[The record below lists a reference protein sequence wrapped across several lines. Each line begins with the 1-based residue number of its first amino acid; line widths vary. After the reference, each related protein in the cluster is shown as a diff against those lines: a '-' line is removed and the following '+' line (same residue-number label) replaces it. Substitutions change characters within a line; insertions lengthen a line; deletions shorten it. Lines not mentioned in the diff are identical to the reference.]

1 MIKECGILNINTKN
15 LIYNY
20 NFFKK
25 LKKNLIVAP
34 TIKAN
39 AYGLGDK
46 KVFNLLL
53 NNNCKHFFVATL
65 DEGLKLNNK
74 NKFVNIFIL
83 NGLQD
88 YNLNRFSNSNLIPVI
103 NSNEEYEKIKNSG
116 VKFAIHVD
124 TGINRL
130 GIPIEKT
137 IEMDFRNKNIQ
148 LIISHLSSADE
159 YKNNYNLKQKRI
171 FSKLRNRLNN
181 NNNKLIFSLA
191 NSHGAILDKSYLYDM
206 IRPGIGIYG
215 GFENTKLGKRIKNV
229 INFKGKIIQIKN
241 IQKNQYIGYNRTF
254 KTKKKIKVAIIG
266 LGYADGIP
274 RSLSNNGYVYFK
286 ENKFKIIGR
295 ISMDTF
301 TVDISKS
308 SHDLNIGMYL
318 DIINDEHKIDKFAK
332 ICKTIPNEVLTSIG
346 KRVYRKYD

>member
-1 MIKECGILNINTKN
+1 MIKESGILNINTNN

-46 KVFNLLL
+46 KIFNLLL
-53 NNNCKHFFVATL
+53 KNSCKHFFVATL
-65 DEGLKLNNK
+65 DEGLKLKNK
-74 NKFVNIFIL
+74 NKLINIFIL

-88 YNLNRFSNSNLIPVI
+88 YNLKRFFNSNLIPVI
-103 NSNEEYEKIKNSG
+103 NSIEEYIRIKNSG
-116 VKFAIHVD
+116 LKFAIHVD

-137 IEMDFRNKNIQ
+137 KEIDFKNKNIQ

-159 YKNNYNLKQKRI
+159 YKNNYNLKQKEI
-171 FSKLRNRLNN
+171 FTRLKNKF
-181 NNNKLIFSLA
+181 NNKVIFSLA
-191 NSHGAILDKSYLYDM
+191 NSHGAALNKSFLYDM

-215 GFENTKLGKRIKNV
+215 GFENKKLGKRIKNV
-229 INFKGKIIQIKN
+229 VSLKGKIIQIKY
-241 IQKNQYIGYNRTF
+241 IKKNQYVGYNRTY
-254 KTKKKIKVAIIG
+254 KTKTKIKVAIVG
-266 LGYADGIP
+266 LGYEDGIP
-274 RSLSNNGYVYFK
+274 RSLSNKGYVYFK
-286 ENKFKIIGR
+286 KNRFKIIGR

-332 ICKTIPNEVLTSIG
+332 LCKTIPNEIMTSIG
-346 KRVYRKYD
+346 KRVYRKYE

>member
-1 MIKECGILNINTKN
+1 VIKETGILTINTGSIIN
-15 LIYNY
+15 NY

-46 KVFNLLL
+46 RVFNLLL
-53 NNNCKHFFVATL
+53 ENSCKHFFVATL
-65 DEGLKLNNK
+65 EEGLKLK
-74 NKFVNIFIL
+74 NKDKLINIYIL

-88 YNLNRFSNSNLIPVI
+88 YNLNKFFKSNLIPVI
-103 NSNEEYEKIKNSG
+103 NSIEEYEKVKNSG
-116 VKFAIHVD
+116 LKFAIHFD

-130 GIPIEKT
+130 GIPIEYSKK
-137 IEMDFRNKNIQ
+137 INFINKNIQ
-148 LIISHLSSADE
+148 LIISHLSSAVE
-159 YKNNYNLKQKRI
+159 YKSNYNLKQKKIFTTLKKKIKNNKVI
-171 FSKLRNRLNN
+171 FS
-181 NNNKLIFSLA
+181 FA

-215 GFENTKLGKRIKNV
+215 GFQNKKLGKRIKNV
-229 INFKGKIIQIKN
+229 INLKGKIIQIKY
-241 IQKNQYIGYNRTF
+241 IQKNQYVGYNRTF
-254 KTKKKIKVAIIG
+254 KTKTKIKVAIIG
-266 LGYADGIP
+266 LGYEDGIP

-286 ENKFKIIGR
+286 KNKFKIIGR
-295 ISMDTF
+295 ISMDSF

-308 SHDLNIGMYL
+308 SHDLNVGMFL
-318 DIINDEHKIDKFAK
+318 DIINNDHKIDKFAK

-346 KRVYRKYD
+346 ERVYRKYE

>member
-1 MIKECGILNINTKN
+1 MINASGILNINTKN
-15 LIYNY
+15 LIHNY

-25 LKKNLIVAP
+25 LKNNLIVAP

-53 NNNCKHFFVATL
+53 KNNCKNFFVATL
-65 DEGLKLNNK
+65 DEGLNLKNK
-74 NKFVNIFIL
+74 NKLINIFVL

-88 YNLNRFSNSNLIPVI
+88 YNLKRFFNSNLIPVI
-103 NSNEEYEKIKNSG
+103 NSLEEYEKVKKSG
-116 VKFAIHVD
+116 LKFAIHVD

-130 GIPIEKT
+130 GIPIDKT
-137 IEMDFRNKNIQ
+137 KEIDFKNKNIQ
-148 LIISHLSSADE
+148 LILSHLSSADE
-159 YKNNYNLKQKRI
+159 YKNNYNLKQKKI
-171 FSKLRNRLNN
+171 FTRLK
-181 NNNKLIFSLA
+181 NKFNDKVIFSLA
-191 NSHGAILDKSYLYDM
+191 NSHGAILNKSYLYDM

-215 GFENTKLGKRIKNV
+215 GFENKRLGKKIKNV
-229 INFKGKIIQIKN
+229 IILKGKIIQIKN
-241 IQKNQYIGYNRTF
+241 IQKNQFVGYNRTY
-254 KTKKKIKVAIIG
+254 KTKTKIKVAIIG
-266 LGYADGIP
+266 LGYEDGIP

-295 ISMDTF
+295 ISMDSF

-332 ICKTIPNEVLTSIG
+332 LCKTIPNEVLTSIG
-346 KRVYRKYD
+346 KRVYRKYE

>member
-1 MIKECGILNINTKN
+1 MIKESGILNINTKN
-15 LIYNY
+15 LIHNY

-53 NNNCKHFFVATL
+53 KNSCKHFFVATL
-65 DEGLKLNNK
+65 DEGLKLKNK
-74 NKFVNIFIL
+74 NKFINIFIL

-88 YNLNRFSNSNLIPVI
+88 YNIQNFLNTNLIPVI
-103 NSNEEYEKIKNSG
+103 NSIEEYIRIINSG
-116 VKFAIHVD
+116 LKFAIHVD

-137 IEMDFRNKNIQ
+137 KEIDFKNKNIQ
-148 LIISHLSSADE
+148 LVLSHLSSADE
-159 YKNNYNLKQKRI
+159 YSNNYSLKQKK
-171 FSKLRNRLNN
+171 FFNRLKNKVK
-181 NNNKLIFSLA
+181 NNKIIFSLA
-191 NSHGAILDKSYLYDM
+191 NSHGAVLNKSYLYDM

-215 GFENTKLGKRIKNV
+215 GFENKKLGKRIKNV
-229 INFKGKIIQIKN
+229 VSLKGKIIQIKY
-241 IQKNQYIGYNRTF
+241 IKKNQYVGYNRTY
-254 KTKKKIKVAIIG
+254 KTKTKIKVAIVG
-266 LGYADGIP
+266 LGYEDGIP
-274 RSLSNNGYVYFK
+274 RSLSNKGYVYFK
-286 ENKFKIIGR
+286 KNRFKIIGR

-332 ICKTIPNEVLTSIG
+332 LCKSIPNEVMTSFG
-346 KRVYRKYD
+346 KRVYRKYE

>member
-1 MIKECGILNINTKN
+1 MIKESGILNINTKN

-46 KVFNLLL
+46 KIFNLLSK
-53 NNNCKHFFVATL
+53 NNCKHFFVATL
-65 DEGLKLNNK
+65 NEGLKLKNK
-74 NKFVNIFIL
+74 NKLIKIFVL

-88 YNLNRFSNSNLIPVI
+88 YNLKKYFNSNLIPVI
-103 NSNEEYEKIKNSG
+103 NSIEEYEKVKKSG
-116 VKFAIHVD
+116 LKFAIHVD

-137 IEMDFRNKNIQ
+137 KEIDFKNKYIQ
-148 LIISHLSSADE
+148 LILSHLSSADE
-159 YKNNYNLKQKRI
+159 YKNKYNLKQKKI
-171 FSKLRNRLNN
+171 FTSLRNKF
-181 NNNKLIFSLA
+181 NNKVIFSLA
-191 NSHGAILDKSYLYDM
+191 NSHGAILNRSYLYDM

-215 GFENTKLGKRIKNV
+215 GFENKKLGKRIKNV
-229 INFKGKIIQIKN
+229 IILKGKIIQIKN
-241 IQKNQYIGYNRTF
+241 IQKNQYVGYNRTY
-254 KTKKKIKVAIIG
+254 KTKTKIKIAIIG

-308 SHDLNIGMYL
+308 SHDLDIGMYL

-332 ICKTIPNEVLTSIG
+332 LCKTIPNEVLTSIG
-346 KRVYRKYD
+346 KRVYRKYE

>member
-1 MIKECGILNINTKN
+1 MIKESGILSIKKKN

-20 NFFKK
+20 NFFRK

-46 KVFNLLL
+46 KVFNLFLK
-53 NNNCKHFFVATL
+53 NGCKHFFVATL
-65 DEGLKLNNK
+65 DEGLKLK
-74 NKFVNIFIL
+74 NKKKFINIFIL

-88 YNLNRFSNSNLIPVI
+88 YNLNIFFNSNLIPVI
-103 NSNEEYEKIKNSG
+103 NSIEEYKKIKNSKL
-116 VKFAIHVD
+116 KFAIHID

-137 IEMDFRNKNIQ
+137 KEIDFQNQNIK

-159 YKNNYNLKQKRI
+159 YKNNYNLKQKKI
-171 FSKLRNRLNN
+171 FTRLKNKF
-181 NNNKLIFSLA
+181 NNNKVIFSLA
-191 NSHGAILDKSYLYDM
+191 NSHGAILNKSYLYDM

-215 GFENTKLGKRIKNV
+215 GYENEKLGTRIKNV
-229 INFKGKIIQIKN
+229 INLKGKIIQIKN
-241 IQKNQYIGYNRTF
+241 IQKNQYVGYNRTY
-254 KTKKKIKVAIIG
+254 KTKIKIKVAIIG
-266 LGYADGIP
+266 LGYEDGIP
-274 RSLSNNGYVYFK
+274 RSLSNKGYVYFK

-295 ISMDTF
+295 ISMDSF

-332 ICKTIPNEVLTSIG
+332 LCKTIPNEIMTSIG
-346 KRVYRKYD
+346 KRVYRKYE

>member
-1 MIKECGILNINTKN
+1 VIKESGILNINTKN

-53 NNNCKHFFVATL
+53 KNSCKHFFVATL
-65 DEGLKLNNK
+65 NEGLKLKNK
-74 NKFVNIFIL
+74 NKLIKIFIL

-88 YNLNRFSNSNLIPVI
+88 YNLNRFFNSNLIPVI
-103 NSNEEYEKIKNSG
+103 NSLKEYEKLKNSG
-116 VKFAIHVD
+116 LKFAIHVD

-130 GIPIEKT
+130 GIPIDEIKE
-137 IEMDFRNKNIQ
+137 IDFKNKNIQ

-159 YKNNYNLKQKRI
+159 YKNNYNLKQKKI
-171 FSKLRNRLNN
+171 FSRLRKKFNN
-181 NNNKLIFSLA
+181 NVFFSLA
-191 NSHGAILDKSYLYDM
+191 NSHGAILNKSYLYDM

-215 GFENTKLGKRIKNV
+215 GFENKKLGKRIKNV
-229 INFKGKIIQIKN
+229 VSLKGKIIQIKD
-241 IQKNQYIGYNRTF
+241 IQKNQYVGYNRTY
-254 KTKKKIKVAIIG
+254 KTKTKIKVAIIG
-266 LGYADGIP
+266 LGYEDGIP
-274 RSLSNNGYVYFK
+274 RSLSNNGYVFFK

-318 DIINDEHKIDKFAK
+318 DIINDEHKIEKFAK
-332 ICKTIPNEVLTSIG
+332 LCKTIPNEVLTSIG
-346 KRVYRKYD
+346 KRVYRKYE

>member
-1 MIKECGILNINTKN
+1 MINESGILNINTKN

-53 NNNCKHFFVATL
+53 KNNCKNFFVATL
-65 DEGLKLNNK
+65 GEGLKLKNK
-74 NKFVNIFIL
+74 NKLINIFVL

-88 YNLNRFSNSNLIPVI
+88 YNLKIFFNSNLIPVI
-103 NSNEEYEKIKNSG
+103 NSLEEYEKVKKSG
-116 VKFAIHVD
+116 LKFAIHVD

-130 GIPIEKT
+130 GIAIEKT
-137 IEMDFRNKNIQ
+137 KEIDFKNKNIQ
-148 LIISHLSSADE
+148 LILSHLSSADE
-159 YKNNYNLKQKRI
+159 YKNNYNLKQKKI
-171 FSKLRNRLNN
+171 FTRLKNKF
-181 NNNKLIFSLA
+181 NNKVIFSLA
-191 NSHGAILDKSYLYDM
+191 NSHGAILNKSYLYDM

-215 GFENTKLGKRIKNV
+215 GFENNKLGKRIKNV
-229 INFKGKIIQIKN
+229 IILKGKIIQIKD
-241 IQKNQYIGYNRTF
+241 IQKNQYVGYNRTY
-254 KTKKKIKVAIIG
+254 KTKTKIKVAIIG
-266 LGYADGIP
+266 LGYEDGIP
-274 RSLSNNGYVYFK
+274 RTLSNNGYVYFK

-295 ISMDTF
+295 ISMDSF

-332 ICKTIPNEVLTSIG
+332 LCKTIPNEVLTSIG
-346 KRVYRKYD
+346 KRVYRKYE

>member
-1 MIKECGILNINTKN
+1 MIKKSAILNINTKN

-20 NFFKK
+20 NFFRK

-46 KVFNLLL
+46 KIFNLFIK
-53 NNNCKHFFVATL
+53 NKCMSFFVATL
-65 DEGLKLNNK
+65 EEGLRLKNK
-74 NKFVNIFIL
+74 NKSIKIYVL

-88 YNLNRFSNSNLIPVI
+88 YNLNKYFNSNLIPVI
-103 NSNEEYEKIKNSG
+103 NSIEEYEKIKKTRL
-116 VKFAIHVD
+116 KFAIHFD

-130 GIPIEKT
+130 GVPVQKINKI
-137 IEMDFRNKNIQ
+137 DFKNKNIQ

-159 YKNNYNLKQKRI
+159 YKNSYNLKQKKI
-171 FSKLRNRLNN
+171 FTKLKNKFNN
-181 NNNKLIFSLA
+181 EVIFSLA
-191 NSHGAILDKSYLYDM
+191 NSHGSVLSKSFLYDM

-215 GFENTKLGKRIKNV
+215 GFENNKLGKNIKNV
-229 INFKGKIIQIKN
+229 INLKGKIIQIKN
-241 IQKNQYIGYNRTF
+241 IQKNQYVGYSRTY
-254 KTKKKIKVAIIG
+254 KTKNTIKVAILG
-266 LGYADGIP
+266 LGYEDGIP

-286 ENKFKIIGR
+286 KDRFKIIGR

-308 SHDLNIGMYL
+308 SNDLKIGMYL

-332 ICKTIPNEVLTSIG
+332 MCKTIPNEVLTSIG
-346 KRVYRKYD
+346 RRVYRKYD

>member
-1 MIKECGILNINTKN
+1 MIKESGILNINTNN

-53 NNNCKHFFVATL
+53 KNSCKHFFVATL
-65 DEGLKLNNK
+65 DEGLKLKNK
-74 NKFVNIFIL
+74 NKLINIFIL

-88 YNLNRFSNSNLIPVI
+88 YNLKRFFNSNLIPVI
-103 NSNEEYEKIKNSG
+103 NSIEEYIRIKNSG
-116 VKFAIHVD
+116 LKFAIHVD

-137 IEMDFRNKNIQ
+137 KEIDFKNKNIQ

-159 YKNNYNLKQKRI
+159 YNNNYSLKQKKI
-171 FSKLRNRLNN
+171 FSRLKNKFN
-181 NNNKLIFSLA
+181 NNNKIIFSLA
-191 NSHGAILDKSYLYDM
+191 NSHGAVLNKSYLYDM

-215 GFENTKLGKRIKNV
+215 GFENKKLGKRIKNV
-229 INFKGKIIQIKN
+229 VSLKGKIIQIKY
-241 IQKNQYIGYNRTF
+241 IKKNQYVGYNRTY
-254 KTKKKIKVAIIG
+254 KTKTKIKVAIVG
-266 LGYADGIP
+266 LGYEDGIP
-274 RSLSNNGYVYFK
+274 RSLSNKGYVYFK
-286 ENKFKIIGR
+286 KNRFKIIGR

-332 ICKTIPNEVLTSIG
+332 LCKTIPNEIMTSIG
-346 KRVYRKYD
+346 KRVYRKYE

>member
-1 MIKECGILNINTKN
+1 VIKESGVLNININN

-46 KVFNLLL
+46 KIFSLLL
-53 NNNCKHFFVATL
+53 KNKCKHFFVATL
-65 DEGLKLNNK
+65 DEGLKLKNK
-74 NKFVNIFIL
+74 NKSINIFIL

-88 YNLNRFSNSNLIPVI
+88 YNLNRFFNSNLIPVI
-103 NSNEEYEKIKNSG
+103 NSLEEYIRIKNSG
-116 VKFAIHVD
+116 LKFAIHLD

-130 GIPIEKT
+130 GIPIDKAEE
-137 IEMDFRNKNIQ
+137 IDFKNKNIQ

-159 YKNNYNLKQKRI
+159 YNNNYSLKQK
-171 FSKLRNRLNN
+171 KLFNRLKNKF
-181 NNNKLIFSLA
+181 NNNKIVFSLA
-191 NSHGAILDKSYLYDM
+191 NSHGSILDKSYLYDM

-215 GFENTKLGKRIKNV
+215 GFENKKLGKRIKNV
-229 INFKGKIIQIKN
+229 VSLKGKIIQIKY
-241 IQKNQYIGYNRTF
+241 IKKNQYVGYNRTY
-254 KTKKKIKVAIIG
+254 KTKTKIKIAIVG
-266 LGYADGIP
+266 LGYEDGIP
-274 RSLSNNGYVYFK
+274 RSLSNKGYVYFK
-286 ENKFKIIGR
+286 TNRFKIIGR

-301 TVDISKS
+301 TVNISKS
-308 SHDLNIGMYL
+308 SHDLNIGMYV

-332 ICKTIPNEVLTSIG
+332 LCKTIPNEIMTSIG
-346 KRVYRKYD
+346 KRVYRKYE

>member
-1 MIKECGILNINTKN
+1 MIKESGILNINTNN

-53 NNNCKHFFVATL
+53 KNSCKHFFVATL
-65 DEGLKLNNK
+65 DEGLKLKNK
-74 NKFVNIFIL
+74 NKLINIFIL

-88 YNLNRFSNSNLIPVI
+88 YNLKRFFNSNLIPVI
-103 NSNEEYEKIKNSG
+103 NSIEEYIRIKNSG
-116 VKFAIHVD
+116 LKFAIHVD

-137 IEMDFRNKNIQ
+137 KEIDLKNKNIQ
-148 LIISHLSSADE
+148 LIISHLSSADQ
-159 YKNNYNLKQKRI
+159 YNNNYNLKQKKI
-171 FSKLRNRLNN
+171 FNRLKNKF
-181 NNNKLIFSLA
+181 NNNKIIFSLA
-191 NSHGAILDKSYLYDM
+191 NSHGAILNKSYLYDM

-215 GFENTKLGKRIKNV
+215 GFENKKLGKRIKNV
-229 INFKGKIIQIKN
+229 VSLKGKIIQIKY
-241 IQKNQYIGYNRTF
+241 IKKNQYVGYNRTY
-254 KTKKKIKVAIIG
+254 KTKAKIKVAIIG
-266 LGYADGIP
+266 LGYEDGIP

-286 ENKFKIIGR
+286 KNKFKIIGR

-301 TVDISKS
+301 TVNISKS
-308 SHDLNIGMYL
+308 SHDLNVGMYL

-332 ICKTIPNEVLTSIG
+332 ICKTIPNEVLTTIG
-346 KRVYRKYD
+346 ERVYRKYE

>member
-1 MIKECGILNINTKN
+1 MINESGILNINTKN
-15 LIYNY
+15 LVYNY

-53 NNNCKHFFVATL
+53 KNNCKHFFVATL
-65 DEGLKLNNK
+65 NEGLKLKNK

-88 YNLNRFSNSNLIPVI
+88 SNLIRFSKSNLIPVI
-103 NSNEEYEKIKNSG
+103 NSVEEYEKIKKSG
-116 VKFAIHVD
+116 LKFAIHID

-130 GIPIEKT
+130 GIPMEKT
-137 IEMDFRNKNIQ
+137 NEIDFKNKNIK

-159 YKNNYNLKQKRI
+159 YKNNYNLKQKKI
-171 FSKLRNRLNN
+171 FSKLRKRLNN
-181 NNNKLIFSLA
+181 KNLIFSLA
-191 NSHGAILDKSYLYDM
+191 NSHGAILHKSYLYDM

-215 GFENTKLGKRIKNV
+215 GFENAKLGKNIKNV

-241 IQKNQYIGYNRTF
+241 IKKNQYVGYNRTF
-254 KTKKKIKVAIIG
+254 KTNTKIKVAIIG

-308 SHDLNIGMYL
+308 CHDLNIGMYL
-318 DIINDEHKIDKFAK
+318 DIINDEHKIDEFAK
-332 ICKTIPNEVLTSIG
+332 KCKTIPNEVLTSIG

>member
-1 MIKECGILNINTKN
+1 MIKESGILNINTKN

-20 NFFKK
+20 IFFKK

-46 KVFNLLL
+46 RVFKLLL
-53 NNNCKHFFVATL
+53 KNRCRYFFVATF
-65 DEGLKLNNK
+65 DEGLKLKNK
-74 NKFVNIFIL
+74 NKFVKIFIL

-88 YNLNRFSNSNLIPVI
+88 YSVKRFFNANLIPVI
-103 NSNEEYEKIKNSG
+103 NSLEEYKKINKSG
-116 VKFAIHVD
+116 LKFAIHVD

-130 GIPIEKT
+130 GIPIEK
-137 IEMDFRNKNIQ
+137 INGIDFDNKNIK

-159 YKNNYNLKQKRI
+159 YKNNYNLKQKKI
-171 FSKLRNRLNN
+171 FTGLK
-181 NNNKLIFSLA
+181 NKLNKKIIFSLA
-191 NSHGAILDKSYLYDM
+191 NSHGAILNKSYLYDM

-215 GFENTKLGKRIKNV
+215 GYENKKLGKRIKNV
-229 INFKGKIIQIKN
+229 INLKGKIIQIKN
-241 IQKNQYIGYNRTF
+241 IQKNQYVGYNRTY
-254 KTKKKIKVAIIG
+254 KTKSKIKVAIIG
-266 LGYADGIP
+266 LGYEDGIP
-274 RSLSNNGYVYFK
+274 RTLSNNGYVYFK
-286 ENKFKIIGR
+286 KNKFKIIGR

-346 KRVYRKYD
+346 KRVYRKYE

>member
-1 MIKECGILNINTKN
+1 MINESGILNINTKN

-25 LKKNLIVAP
+25 LKKDLIVAP

-53 NNNCKHFFVATL
+53 KDNCKHFFVATL

-74 NKFVNIFIL
+74 DKLINIFIL

-88 YNLNRFSNSNLIPVI
+88 YNLKRFFNSNLIPVI
-103 NSNEEYEKIKNSG
+103 NSIEEYIRIKNSG
-116 VKFAIHVD
+116 LKFAIHVD

-137 IEMDFRNKNIQ
+137 KEIDFKNENIQ

-159 YKNNYNLKQKRI
+159 YNNNYNLKQKKI
-171 FSKLRNRLNN
+171 FNTIK
-181 NNNKLIFSLA
+181 NKFNKKIIFSLA
-191 NSHGAILDKSYLYDM
+191 NSHGAILNKSYLYDM
-206 IRPGIGIYG
+206 IRPGIGLYG
-215 GFENTKLGKRIKNV
+215 GFENKKLGKRIKNV
-229 INFKGKIIQIKN
+229 LSLKGKIIQIKY
-241 IQKNQYIGYNRTF
+241 IKKDQYVGYNRTY
-254 KTKKKIKVAIIG
+254 KTKTKIKVAIVG
-266 LGYADGIP
+266 LGYGDGIP
-274 RSLSNNGYVYFK
+274 RSLSNKGYVYFK
-286 ENKFKIIGR
+286 KNSFKIIGR

-332 ICKTIPNEVLTSIG
+332 LCKTIPNEIMTSLG
-346 KRVYRKYD
+346 KRVYRKYE

>member
-1 MIKECGILNINTKN
+1 MIKESGILNINTN
-15 LIYNY
+15 NIIYNY

-53 NNNCKHFFVATL
+53 ENGCKNFFVATF
-65 DEGLKLNNK
+65 DEGLKLKNK
-74 NKFVNIFIL
+74 NRLINIFIL

-88 YNLNRFSNSNLIPVI
+88 YNFKRFFNSNLIPVI
-103 NSNEEYEKIKNSG
+103 NSIEEYIRIKDSG
-116 VKFAIHVD
+116 LKFAIHVD

-130 GIPIEKT
+130 GIPIDKT
-137 IEMDFRNKNIQ
+137 KEIDFKNKNIQ

-159 YKNNYNLKQKRI
+159 YNNNYSLKQKKI
-171 FSKLRNRLNN
+171 FTRLKNRLNN
-181 NNNKLIFSLA
+181 NKIIFSLA
-191 NSHGAILDKSYLYDM
+191 NSHGAVLNKSYLYDM
-206 IRPGIGIYG
+206 VRPGIGIYG
-215 GFENTKLGKRIKNV
+215 GFENKKLGKKIKNV
-229 INFKGKIIQIKN
+229 VSLKGKIIQIKY
-241 IQKNQYIGYNRTF
+241 IKKNQYVGYNRTY
-254 KTKKKIKVAIIG
+254 KTKTKIKVAIVG
-266 LGYADGIP
+266 LGYEDGIP
-274 RSLSNNGYVYFK
+274 RSLSNKGYVYFK
-286 ENKFKIIGR
+286 KNRFKIIGR

-308 SHDLNIGMYL
+308 SHDLNVGMYL

-332 ICKTIPNEVLTSIG
+332 LCKTIPNEIMTSIG
-346 KRVYRKYD
+346 KRVYRKYE

>member
-1 MIKECGILNINTKN
+1 MIKESGILNINTKN

-46 KVFNLLL
+46 EVFNLFLK
-53 NNNCKHFFVATL
+53 NNCKHFFVATL
-65 DEGLKLNNK
+65 DEGLKLKNK
-74 NKFVNIFIL
+74 NKFINIFIL

-88 YNLNRFSNSNLIPVI
+88 YNLNRFSKSNLIPVI
-103 NSNEEYEKIKNSG
+103 NSIEEYKKIKNSG
-116 VKFAIHVD
+116 VKFAVHVD

-130 GIPIEKT
+130 GVPIEKT
-137 IEMDFRNKNIQ
+137 NEIDFRNKNIQ

-159 YKNNYNLKQKRI
+159 YKNSYNLKQKKN
-171 FSKLRNRLNN
+171 FSKLKNRLYNN
-181 NNNKLIFSLA
+181 KKLIFSLA

-229 INFKGKIIQIKN
+229 INFKGKIIQIKK
-241 IQKNQYIGYNRTF
+241 IQKNQYVGYNRTF
-254 KTKKKIKVAIIG
+254 KTKTKIKVAIIG

-308 SHDLNIGMYL
+308 CHDLCIGMYL
-318 DIINDEHKIDKFAK
+318 DIINDEHKIDKFAN

>member
-1 MIKECGILNINTKN
+1 MINESGILNINTKN
-15 LIYNY
+15 LIHNY

-53 NNNCKHFFVATL
+53 KNSCKNFFVATL
-65 DEGLKLNNK
+65 DEGLKLKNK
-74 NKFVNIFIL
+74 NKLINIFVL

-88 YNLNRFSNSNLIPVI
+88 YNLKRFFNSNLIPVI
-103 NSNEEYEKIKNSG
+103 NSIEEYEKVKKSG
-116 VKFAIHVD
+116 LKFAIHFD

-137 IEMDFRNKNIQ
+137 KGIDFKNKNIQ
-148 LIISHLSSADE
+148 LILSHLSSADE
-159 YKNNYNLKQKRI
+159 YKNNYNLKQKKI
-171 FSKLRNRLNN
+171 FTQLRNKF
-181 NNNKLIFSLA
+181 NNKVIFSLA
-191 NSHGAILDKSYLYDM
+191 NSHGAILNKSYLYDM

-215 GFENTKLGKRIKNV
+215 GFENKKLGKSIKNV
-229 INFKGKIIQIKN
+229 IILKGKIIQIKN
-241 IQKNQYIGYNRTF
+241 IQKNQYVGYNRTY
-254 KTKKKIKVAIIG
+254 KTKTKIKVAIIG
-266 LGYADGIP
+266 LGYEDGIP

-295 ISMDTF
+295 ISMDSF

-318 DIINDEHKIDKFAK
+318 DIINDEYKLDKFAK
-332 ICKTIPNEVLTSIG
+332 LCKTIPNEVLTSIG
-346 KRVYRKYD
+346 KRVYRKYE